1 VLWLL
6 KLATTAAASRRTLS
20 NNSMTQPFSDI
31 GASDWFNITPVTVVG
46 RRKTYVE
53 LPAFEIENPAW
64 VGASQIVAQYNFSAA
79 QNFYILKLPTKPEG
93 CNFGLCVRYRVGET
107 VTRYKLW
114 DDDKFILSDDVDV
127 APELLTETN
136 VIKKNFVLEIWSFQD
151 EETSSLETAIRI
163 KTSPKIVPTDMRV
176 RTDVALAQGTMF
188 SDLFSTNDNAAILTG
203 RMFWFDINEPNF
215 EYTNPISLW
224 LDRDTGLEAD
234 SLAIAVGQPT
244 TAPALVTASAEINGL
259 DYVSFDGVNDLLYG
273 SKVYQFPL
281 TVYLYIKPL
290 NLSSLEIFLSLMY
303 GVDSGVIWTVEAGK
317 MGGMY
322 DGRTVNIDATVGEWM
337 LVTMQLAE
345 NAKLKL
351 RINNTAIVESD
362 IAPVLYTIDSIA
374 VGGGPVGPANW
385 AECGIAEIVGY
396 NAIHTEAQMNL
407 MHEYFIAKYQ
417 NAMAVPLEFDE
428 NGPWLDNA

>member
-1 VLWLL
+1 
-6 KLATTAAASRRTLS
+6 
-20 NNSMTQPFSDI
+20 
-31 GASDWFNITPVTVVG
+31 
-46 RRKTYVE
+46 
-53 LPAFEIENPAW
+53 
-64 VGASQIVAQYNFSAA
+64 
-79 QNFYILKLPTKPEG
+79 
-93 CNFGLCVRYRVGET
+93 
-107 VTRYKLW
+107 
-114 DDDKFILSDDVDV
+114 
-127 APELLTETN
+127 
-136 VIKKNFVLEIWSFQD
+136 
-151 EETSSLETAIRI
+151 
-163 KTSPKIVPTDMRV
+163 
-176 RTDVALAQGTMF
+176 MF